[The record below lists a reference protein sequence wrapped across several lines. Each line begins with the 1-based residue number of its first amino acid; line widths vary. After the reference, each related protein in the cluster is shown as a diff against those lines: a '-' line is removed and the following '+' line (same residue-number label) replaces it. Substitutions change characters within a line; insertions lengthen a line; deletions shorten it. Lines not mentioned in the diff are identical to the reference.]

1 MLKLKY
7 YAPAFGWG
15 IFIFILST
23 LPGKDIPQV
32 PDIMDLLS
40 VDKLVHTLFY
50 AILTWLILRGIV
62 RSFDWTNRRHYFLLS
77 GLAVAIVCAGFGW
90 FLEWYQKTYCQD
102 RYFEIL
108 DGIANTIG
116 AFISWISFSFL
127 SHYKSNKIVK

>member
-7 YAPAFGWG
+7 YAPAIGWG

-23 LPGKDIPQV
+23 LPGKDFPKV
-32 PDIMDLLS
+32 PDILDLLS
-40 VDKLVHTLFY
+40 ADKLVHTLFY
-50 AILTWLILRGIV
+50 AVLTWLILRGIT
-62 RSFDWTNRRHYFLLS
+62 RSFDFTNRHNYFLLT
-77 GLAVAIVCAGFGW
+77 GFVVAILSASFGW

-108 DGIANTIG
+108 DGVANTIG

-127 SHYKSNKIVK
+127 SYYKSNKIVK

>member
-7 YAPAFGWG
+7 YAPAIGWG

-23 LPGKDIPQV
+23 LPGKDFPQV

-50 AILTWLILRGIV
+50 AVLTWLILRGIT
-62 RSFDWTNRRHYFLLS
+62 RSSDWTNRSNYFLLI
-77 GLAVAIVCAGFGW
+77 GFVVAIFSASFGW
-90 FLEWYQKTYCQD
+90 FLEWYQKNYCED

-108 DGIANTIG
+108 DGVANTIG

-127 SHYKSNKIVK
+127 SYYKSNKIVN

>member
-23 LPGKDIPQV
+23 LPGKDFPQV

-40 VDKLVHTLFY
+40 VDKLVHILFY
-50 AILTWLILRGIV
+50 AILTWLILRGLV
-62 RSFDWTNRRHYFLLS
+62 RSGQSRMNYKSILLL
-77 GLAVAIVCAGFGW
+77 GFVVAIFSAGFGW
-90 FLEWYQKTYCQD
+90 FLEWYQKNYCED

-108 DGIANTIG
+108 DGVANTIG

-127 SHYKSNKIVK
+127 SYYKSNKIVK

>member
-7 YAPAFGWG
+7 YAPAIGWG

-23 LPGKDIPQV
+23 LPGKDLPQV

-50 AILTWLILRGIV
+50 AVLTWLILRGIT
-62 RSFDWTNRRHYFLLS
+62 RSFDWTNRRNYFLLT
-77 GLAVAIVCAGFGW
+77 GFAVAIFSAGFGW

-102 RYFEIL
+102 RYFEVL
-108 DGIANTIG
+108 DGVANTIG

-127 SHYKSNKIVK
+127 SYYKSNKNDE

>member
-23 LPGKDIPQV
+23 LPGKDFPQV

-50 AILTWLILRGIV
+50 AILTWLILRGVV
-62 RSFDWTNRRHYFLLS
+62 RSGQSTMNYKSILLL
-77 GLAVAIVCAGFGW
+77 GFVVAIFSAGFGW
-90 FLEWYQKTYCQD
+90 FLEWYQKNYCED

-108 DGIANTIG
+108 DGVANTIG
-116 AFISWISFSFL
+116 AFISWISFS
-127 SHYKSNKIVK
+127 YACKAKS